1 MANRRKGRAA
11 RRRRKVHVL
20 RLRPGA
26 ERLLRTAV
34 SERRRAAELI
44 LERRDAKRRGGRQQ
58 PRPKQRLTDAIVK
71 RLAPPA
77 KGYAVTRDTEA
88 RGFAVRVTANGVR
101 SFMLDYY
108 TRGGRDRCFT
118 IGQFPDWAVTA
129 ARAEA
134 KRLRQEIDRG
144 FDPLAEIA
152 AERAAPTVWELCD
165 RFEQEHLPRKR
176 PRTAEDYRRMLAI
189 HVRPHFGPHAKVQ
202 DVAFAD
208 VDALHRKI
216 TKSGSP
222 YAANRCVAIVSK
234 MFSLAVRWGYRETN
248 PAKGIERNIEY
259 GRRRYL
265 SGDELGRL
273 VTALAAHPDKQA
285 ADAVRLLLLT
295 GCRSGEALAARWA
308 DIDLGAGVWSKPAS
322 STKQKEHH
330 EAPLSAPARALLK
343 RIQEE
348 QVDKRRL
355 LPTCVFPSH
364 GASGHRVELKKDWAQ
379 LCKAAAI
386 TGLRLHDLRHSY
398 AVELVSGGAS
408 LPLIGAMLGHASPQT
423 TAATRI
429 WPAAR
434 WRKRPSAS
442 AAWSRTPAS
451 RERPTRSCRSRAG
464 AAVSGPQRIEPRAA
478 SARRPLRGARPR
490 QKPSPRPSTSSR
502 SRWLSTASCARS
514 SSWSAPAS

>member
-1 MANRRKGRAA
+1 MPGHGAASSGRTRSEHGEQAEGQGGPSAAEGSRLAAAPGRRAAAAHRRQRAAAGGGADTGAARREAAGRAA
-11 RRRRKVHVL
+11 
-20 RLRPGA
+20 
-26 ERLLRTAV
+26 E
-34 SERRRAAELI
+34 
-44 LERRDAKRRGGRQQ
+44 

-101 SFMLDYY
+101 SFVLDYY

-295 GCRSGEALAARWA
+295 GCRRGEALAARWA

-355 LPTCVFPSH
+355 LPTWVFPSH

-398 AVELVSGGAS
+398 ASQLVSGGAS

-423 TAATRI
+423 TSRYAHLARSPMEEAAERI
-429 WPAAR
+429 G
-434 WRKRPSAS
+434 SLV
-442 AAWSRTPAS
+442 
-451 RERPTRSCRSRAG
+451 ENAG
-464 AAVSGPQRIEPRAA
+464 KPGAPDTVVPLKGG
-478 SARRPLRGARPR
+478 RRP
-490 QKPSPRPSTSSR
+490 
-502 SRWLSTASCARS
+502 
-514 SSWSAPAS
+514 